1 MNMNHT
7 SILAAVARLIV
18 IIAAIAAV
26 PLTAQ
31 AQESQV
37 AAPPAATSS
46 FDPYRSVAVTAGVI
60 GGTILAIIVTDGVM
74 YPVYRLL
81 GGGPAGMMHVG
92 YGTVRGAVQLLGA
105 ISGAFYADSLY
116 MNH

>member
-1 MNMNHT
+1 MYHT
-7 SILAAVARLIV
+7 TILAAVARLIV
-18 IIAAIAAV
+18 IIAVLAAL
-26 PLTAQ
+26 PLAAQ
-31 AQESQV
+31 AQETQA
-37 AAPPAATSS
+37 AAPSAATST

-60 GGTILAIIVTDGVM
+60 GGTILAVIVTDGVM

-81 GGGPAGMMHVG
+81 GGGHAGMTYIG